1 MSLALTPIAGATGNG
16 RRIGSG
22 SLLIGRDPRAQL
34 RIDDPT
40 ASGRHCVISGQGGD
54 WQIQDF
60 SRNGTFL
67 NGEKLTARQ
76 ALRDGDRIRIA
87 QNEWQASIDAATED
101 GGATYVRAVT
111 PAETPVEH
119 TRTMASQ
126 RSSASAPASAPA
138 VSGAS
143 NPLLGPA
150 LEVLAELARTRKQ
163 ARAEL
168 FGDKPGSSS
177 SPARNNSP
185 LADARK
191 GQALA
196 ALAAMRPDEAE
207 QAVRQ
212 AGRELGVHDAALLA
226 AMQAALH
233 AVLDQFSPTQIQR
246 GGKSDAQAWQAYRA
260 AFEDQDVGFIELFAR
275 SFEEE
280 YRKQSG

>member
-1 MSLALTPIAGATGNG
+1 MSLSLSPTTEAAGTG

-67 NGEKLTARQ
+67 NGEKLASRQ
-76 ALRDGDRIRIA
+76 TLQDGDRIRIA
-87 QNEWQASIDAATED
+87 QNEWLVAIDAATDD
-101 GGATYVRAVT
+101 GDATYVRAVT
-111 PAETPVEH
+111 PSGDPVEH
-119 TRTMASQ
+119 TRTMQSQ
-126 RSSASAPASAPA
+126 RQAGAAHAPATSSADSS
-138 VSGAS
+138 
-143 NPLLGPA
+143 LLGLA
-150 LEVLAELARTRKQ
+150 LEVLADLARTRKQ
-163 ARAEL
+163 ARADLSGEKS
-168 FGDKPGSSS
+168 GAAA
-177 SPARNNSP
+177 SPPRGKSP
-185 LADARK
+185 LADCRK

-196 ALAAMRPDEAE
+196 ALSAMRPEEAE
-207 QAVRQ
+207 QVVRQ
-212 AGRELGVHDAALLA
+212 AGRELAAHDTALLA

-233 AVLDQFSPTQIQR
+233 AVLDQFSPDEIQR

-260 AFEDQDVGFIELFAR
+260 AFEDRDIGFVELFAR
-275 SFEEE
+275 TFEQE

>member
-1 MSLALTPIAGATGNG
+1 MSLALTPIAGSAESG

-60 SRNGTFL
+60 SRNGTFV
-67 NGEKLTARQ
+67 NGEKLTVRQ
-76 ALRDGDRIRIA
+76 NLRNGDRIRIA
-87 QNEWQASIDAATED
+87 QNEWQAVIDAATDD
-101 GGATYVRAVT
+101 GGVTYVRAVT
-111 PAETPVEH
+111 PPETPVEH
-119 TRTMASQ
+119 TRAMASQ
-126 RSSASAPASAPA
+126 RSSTPATARA
-138 VSGAS
+138 AGGV
-143 NPLLGPA
+143 NDRLLGPA
-150 LEVLAELARTRKQ
+150 LEVLAEIARTRKQ
-163 ARAEL
+163 ARSEL
-168 FGDKPGSSS
+168 FGDKPGSSAS
-177 SPARNNSP
+177 QARKNSP

-196 ALAAMRPDEAE
+196 TLSAMRPDEAE

-212 AGRELGVHDAALLA
+212 AGTELTAHDAALLA

-233 AVLDQFSPTQIQR
+233 AVLDQFAPSQIQR
-246 GGKSDAQAWQAYRA
+246 GGKNDAQAWQAYRA
-260 AFEDQDVGFIELFAR
+260 AFEDQDVGFVELFAR